1 MIAAQPS
8 FAKPVALS
16 LDQLVDPLGEVSAKA
31 LDIIRVVHVLRALL
45 QPGAKLSRVSNQGF
59 AGSVKASRRRNHA
72 TAVSW
77 SMTSWE
83 SPD

>member
-45 QPGAKLSRVSNQGF
+45 QPGAKLFPGF
-59 AGSVKASRRRNHA
+59 EPRFRRQSQSKPSAQPRDSSLMEHDFLRI
-72 TAVSW
+72 S
-77 SMTSWE
+77 
-83 SPD
+83 